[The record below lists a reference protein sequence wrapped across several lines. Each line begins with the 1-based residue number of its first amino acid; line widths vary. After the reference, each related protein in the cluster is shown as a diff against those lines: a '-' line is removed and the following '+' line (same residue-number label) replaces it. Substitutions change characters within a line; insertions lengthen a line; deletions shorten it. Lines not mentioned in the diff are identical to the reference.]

1 MLVYARLQG
10 LTTHFTYRRMF
21 NLFWLSLIHRTSNPE
36 KANHHFQVSLA
47 IYPPLSASQ
56 YWTRHQNTD
65 KTQAY
70 GTSRSTFPIRTKYQ
84 GP

>member
-10 LTTHFTYRRMF
+10 LTTHFTYQRMF

-47 IYPPLSASQ
+47 IYPPLSVSQ
-56 YWTRHQNTD
+56 Y
-65 KTQAY
+65 
-70 GTSRSTFPIRTKYQ
+70 
-84 GP
+84 